1 MNPKS
6 SVSLQF
12 QRADARAEFDK
23 ARRDVKNAEGSFEEQ
38 AEMFFN
44 LALSLDTGVARAK
57 RELISTSLT
66 WNEENQSLML
76 WIHQQHRALLEMA
89 IRLVQSQEGDTR
101 NALVPRLIMQCIF
114 HWAEAVKW
122 GAWRE
127 RDAYQPLHDL
137 YQLAANGKC
146 LDAPATLTADGRG
159 YNVTVEKL
167 YLRALLLDRFASGS
181 LTRQQVEI
189 VDAWLWHWQ
198 DALKAERIYPGA
210 ASLRADL
217 DNNTG
222 LREGAREGDGPA
234 IYVRLEPLEAERRRI
249 VAEMHRGRVIPP
261 HGCTSDLRI
270 EEHVAVL
277 DYLQR
282 ALRLAGGDSPQRAPR
297 EQQAGIRL
305 EVWIGLSEILAR
317 GVGVGTETGRY
328 RALQMNAPAIEQ
340 QSKMR
345 FADAARRYLWM
356 SDSSATGFGFEA
368 LESDAVGIEVG
379 DLIGWRK
386 GLGGAIV
393 LGQVMRR
400 MPSSTSGQVFIGV
413 KLLTENAVPMPL
425 HQVVAFDNG
434 LADGTYMFVPGEDD
448 SGRHDA
454 FVISEKTFE
463 LQATY
468 SAHVGQEH
476 FAIRFN
482 RVRGRGRG
490 WMLAGF
496 EILPAKAP
504 ETVVVEDLTLPNFEF
519 QLDPIELPAPKKEEE
534 DISLAW
540 DRELSPR
547 LLA

>member
-1 MNPKS
+1 MNSKS

-12 QRADARAEFDK
+12 QRADARAEFEK
-23 ARRDVKNAEGSFEEQ
+23 VRRDVKNAEGTFEDQ
-38 AEMFFN
+38 VAAFFD
-44 LALSLDTGVARAK
+44 LALSRDTGVARAK
-57 RELISTSLT
+57 RDLITTSLM
-66 WNEENQSLML
+66 WNEENQAAML
-76 WIHQQHRALLEMA
+76 WIHQQHHALLEMGTQ
-89 IRLVQSQEGDTR
+89 LVQSRKGDTR
-101 NALVPRLIMQCIF
+101 NIVMPRLIMQCIF

-127 RDAYQPLHDL
+127 RDEYKSLHDL
-137 YQLAANGKC
+137 YLLAAGGNC
-146 LDAPATLTADGRG
+146 VDTPATITADGRG
-159 YNVTVEKL
+159 HTATVERL

-189 VDAWLWHWQ
+189 VDAWLWQWHG
-198 DALKAERIYPGA
+198 ALKGERTFPGA
-210 ASLRADL
+210 ASLRVDL
-217 DNNTG
+217 DTNAG
-222 LREGAREGDGPA
+222 LREGAREGEGPA
-234 IYVRLEPLEAERRRI
+234 VYVRLEPLEAERRKI
-249 VAEMHRGRVIPP
+249 IAEMHRGRIVPP
-261 HGCTSDLRI
+261 HGCTADLRI

-282 ALRLAGGDSPQRAPR
+282 ALRLAAGDAPQRAPR

-328 RALQMNAPAIEQ
+328 RALQMNDPAIEQ
-340 QSKMR
+340 ASRMR

-368 LESDAVGIEVG
+368 LESDAAGIEVG

-393 LGQVMRR
+393 MGQVMRR
-400 MPSSTSGQVFIGV
+400 MPSSTSGQVFVGV

-434 LADGTYMFVPGEDD
+434 FADGTYMFVPGEDD
-448 SGRHDA
+448 SGRHDG

-463 LQATY
+463 LQASY
-468 SAHVGQEH
+468 SAHVGKEH
-476 FAIRFN
+476 YSIRFN
-482 RVRGRGRG
+482 RVRARGRG
-490 WMLAGF
+490 WLLAGF
-496 EILPAKAP
+496 EILPAKGP
-504 ETVVVEDLTLPNFEF
+504 EAEMVKDLELPNFDFTLNPVEI
-519 QLDPIELPAPKKEEE
+519 PEAKEEE
-534 DISLAW
+534 DVSYAW